1 MNKSL
6 FILLLLPLLAQ
17 EVMAE
22 DETLEAIEVAHEND
36 NPENYV
42 EAPAWEETRG
52 TQILSGKKNTVT
64 SLKEIPQIQTNNYRQ
79 ATAKTPGLLISE
91 TPNESSAGITSRG
104 LGDPHESQNILLLQ
118 DGLPVASDM
127 YGYPATYF
135 SPALPMMDTMQF
147 IRGGGGLLY
156 GPQPAGVLNFTSN
169 PLYQDQKL
177 SGKAGI
183 TYGSYN
189 LLNTNDAIY
198 GSKGDHSY
206 GIEYFRRQG
215 DGLQRKNSDFAADYL
230 QVRDHIFKG
239 KNKYKISFNGYN
251 SDHGFP
257 GGFAKSKGPN
267 FNTYGDDQGKV
278 TTEFDRLRVSRA
290 QLALGVE
297 SRLDDSSQLHLT
309 IWGVAYNRYS
319 KTQANGNFGQFPTGT
334 TNTIQNQQFF
344 NFNGEVRYVKNW
356 DVHTFSAG
364 YLSYNLNSPYV
375 QETGKSPQ
383 SNHGTVTRRL
393 DRQTIVNS
401 FFAENRFSFGK
412 LLVTPGVRIE
422 NIRQT
427 IDERK
432 NTSTAVDRKEDVT
445 ANVPLFG
452 LGMSYMLTDENQV
465 YGNISEAYKPVT
477 FAEAVPVSGST
488 ATISED
494 IKPSNIITYELG
506 YRGQQPK
513 FNWDVSAFYIRY
525 ENKFGQVGSNFQ
537 NTGAMTNKGIDLSGE
552 YKLNKEFNLYANTEF
567 LNAKFTRGPLKDGI
581 PQYAPKNA
589 TRAGII
595 YRRDDNLKAALLG
608 TMISRHFGNDSN
620 GRGPVTNNDYEIPSY
635 TVFDL
640 TTDYTF
646 KKNWM
651 VSGGINNILDK
662 DYYSKVRAG
671 GVYWNPKRNY
681 YAGVT
686 YKF

>member
-1 MNKSL
+1 MNKYV
-6 FILLLLPLLAQ
+6 FIFLLLPLLAQ
-17 EVMAE
+17 EVSGA
-22 DETLEAIEVAHEND
+22 DETLEAIEVAHESE
-36 NPENYV
+36 NPEDYIA
-42 EAPAWEETRG
+42 APVWEETHG

-64 SLKEIPQIQTNNYRQ
+64 SLKEIPKIQTNNFRQ

-91 TPNESSAGITSRG
+91 TPNESSAGVTSRG

-127 YGYPATYF
+127 YGYPAAYF
-135 SPALPMMDTMQF
+135 TPAIPMMDTMQF

-169 PLYQDQKL
+169 PLYHNQKL
-177 SGKAGI
+177 SGQAGL
-183 TYGSYN
+183 TYGSNN

-206 GIEYFRRQG
+206 GVEYFRRQG
-215 DGLQRKNSDFAADYL
+215 DGLQRQNSDFSADYL
-230 QVRDHIFKG
+230 QLRDHIFKG
-239 KNKYKISFNGYN
+239 KNKFKISFNGYN
-251 SDHGFP
+251 SEHGFP
-257 GGFAKSKGPN
+257 GGFSKTKGPN
-267 FNTYGDDQGKV
+267 FNTYGDDQGKATV
-278 TTEFDRLRVSRA
+278 EHDRLQVSRA

-297 SRLDDSSQLHLT
+297 SRLDESSQLHLT
-309 IWGVAYNRYS
+309 IWGVTYRRYS

-334 TNTIQNQQFF
+334 TNTIQDQKFYNL
-344 NFNGEVRYVKNW
+344 NGEIRYVKNW
-356 DVHTFSAG
+356 GLHTLSAG
-364 YLSYNLNSPYV
+364 YMSYNLNSPFV
-375 QETGKSPQ
+375 QETGKAID

-401 FFAENRFSFGK
+401 LFAENRFTFGK

-452 LGMSYMLTDENQV
+452 LGMSYFLTDETQV

-477 FAEAVPVSGST
+477 FAEAVPVAGGT

-494 IKPSNIITYELG
+494 IKPSDIITYELG
-506 YRGQQPK
+506 YRGQHTK
-513 FNWDVSAFYIRY
+513 FNWDVSAFFIRY

-537 NTGAMTNKGIDLSGE
+537 NTGASTNKGIDLAVD
-552 YKLNKEFNLYANTEF
+552 YKLNKQFNIYANTEF
-567 LNAKFTRGPLKDGI
+567 LDAEFTRGPLKGGI

-589 TRAGII
+589 TRAGVI
-595 YRRDDNLKAALLG
+595 YRRDDELKAALMG
-608 TMISRHFGNDSN
+608 TMISRHYGNDSN
-620 GRGPVTNNDYEIPSY
+620 GRGPVSKNDYEIPSY
-635 TVFDL
+635 VVFDL
-640 TTDYTF
+640 TSDYTF
-646 KKNWM
+646 RKNWM
-651 VSGGINNILDK
+651 VSGGIYNLLDK

-671 GVYWNPKRNY
+671 GVYWNQKRNY